1 LINRLRRLQLVRDER
16 GYNIVEML
24 TVMLIMGVVMA
35 GLTDIFTSASKA
47 ETDMTNRFQGQ
58 IAIRVALDKMRRDI
72 HCASDVNPYSSSSL
86 TLITPSGCG
95 GDVSW
100 CTAATSGVTG
110 RWSLY
115 RQSGDT
121 CSSSGGTK
129 LASYL
134 TTANVFPAFT
144 VHTVNTLSSVSVDLP
159 VEVST
164 RSNVGA
170 YELKDTIFLRNS
182 TRS

>member
-1 LINRLRRLQLVRDER
+1 LIKRLRRLKLVRDER

-35 GLTDIFTSASKA
+35 GLTDIFASASKA
-47 ETDMTNRFQGQ
+47 ETDMTNRFQAQ
-58 IAIRVALDKMRRDI
+58 ITIRVALDKLRRDI
-72 HCASDVNPYSSSSL
+72 HCASDVNPYTTSSL

-95 GDVSW
+95 GDESW
-100 CTAATSGVTG
+100 CTVATSGVTG

-121 CSSSGGTK
+121 CSSSGTK

-159 VEVST
+159 VEVNT